1 MDAILGERPHG
12 GTRVVHLRPAI
23 DGPAGRD
30 ETDLAI
36 GA

>member
-1 MDAILGERPHG
+1 MEKDLEERPYG
-12 GTRVVHLRPAI
+12 ESRCIHLWSAVWR
-23 DGPAGRD
+23 PAGRD